1 MNAHFKVLL
10 DRTIQLAQGFVGDVV
25 EGALEKAKATLMKN
39 AVSVLVGAAGL
50 VLALVFGAIGFN
62 RWLETIVDAN
72 YRWAPPVIVAI
83 VSGVVGYAVTLSSR
97 GRRGS

>member
-1 MNAHFKVLL
+1 MPESSLTSQP
-10 DRTIQLAQGFVGDVV
+10 TIQELRTFYDQEFKRAPIKDEDRAYQW
-25 EGALEKAKATLMKN
+25 MN
-39 AVSVLVGAAGL
+39 
-50 VLALVFGAIGFN
+50 VFGAIGFN